1 MQGGGLGTLHK
12 NLLQVNQEEI
22 LVLQTLS
29 TRRFPLQCW
38 VLPGVTV
45 FLLGSSRCRHSPAAV
60 WAEQR
65 AVISTGGSGE
75 MGGTVHSV
83 EMKRSLVRS
92 GTGKTPERCFG
103 NSGENWS
110 ARKNREGGYWLQ
122 RGVHSG
128 RQSRTELS
136 ATFGLRL
143 LPSSTAV
150 DMFCSSGIAAC
161 LGYCDHP
168 GWHWTWLGSGEGEL
182 YW

>member
-1 MQGGGLGTLHK
+1 MRKVHQKLLQRLLKDTEVLGRWRLHQGGHGEVMQGGGLGTLHK

-110 ARKNREGGYWLQ
+110 ADNL
-122 RGVHSG
+122 
-128 RQSRTELS
+128 
-136 ATFGLRL
+136 
-143 LPSSTAV
+143 TA
-150 DMFCSSGIAAC
+150 
-161 LGYCDHP
+161 
-168 GWHWTWLGSGEGEL
+168 
-182 YW
+182 